1 MCVCV
6 YAIDINRAPE
16 ILPLAYTS
24 LKTSGVHDMF
34 IIGLVIGV
42 PITIGMLFVMYVE
55 FFVVPE
61 KAHQA

>member
-1 MCVCV
+1 MCVRITD
-6 YAIDINRAPE
+6 IDRAPE
-16 ILPLAYTS
+16 LLPLAYTS

-42 PITIGMLFVMYVE
+42 PITIGMLFVVYVE

-61 KAHQA
+61 KPHQA

>member
-6 YAIDINRAPE
+6 IDIDRAPE
-16 ILPLAYTS
+16 LLPLAYAS

-42 PITIGMLFVMYVE
+42 PITIGMLFVVYVE
-55 FFVVPE
+55 FLLVPE
-61 KAHQA
+61 KPHQA